1 MDGSRGRVRWGARF
15 PTPRCV
21 GLALSTL
28 LLCAPFAEAEPPT
41 RLGFFEVES
50 VFNQT
55 GLQQQA
61 SGELQSRLGGQMKAL
76 RALEQ
81 ELGRLNERFRLEGAS
96 LPPERRKEME
106 ETIERK
112 FGDLKRGKDQYQ
124 KELLSLQ
131 RGVQV
136 RAGELVRQAAAEI
149 GREQGFSA
157 ILERKQ
163 AGLYYLQ
170 KELDLTDAIA
180 KRVKKKM
187 EAEQARKTSEGAGPA
202 STDQPPPAQPS
213 TQ

>member
-1 MDGSRGRVRWGARF
+1 MDGSRRSVRWGARF
-15 PTPRCV
+15 PTPRWV
-21 GLALSTL
+21 RLALSAL
-28 LLCAPFAEAEPPT
+28 LLWAPFAEAEPPT
-41 RLGFFEVES
+41 RLGFFEVDG
-50 VFNQT
+50 VFKQT
-55 GLQQQA
+55 GLRQQA
-61 SGELQSRLGGQMKAL
+61 RGEWELRLDRKRRAL

-81 ELGRLNERFRLEGAS
+81 ELDRLNERFRLEGAS

-112 FGDLKRGKDQYQ
+112 YGELSRGKEQYQ
-124 KELLSLQ
+124 KELLSLE

-149 GREQGFSA
+149 GQEQGFSA
-157 ILERKQ
+157 ILEQKQ

-187 EAEQARKTSEGAGPA
+187 EAEQARKTSEKDGPA